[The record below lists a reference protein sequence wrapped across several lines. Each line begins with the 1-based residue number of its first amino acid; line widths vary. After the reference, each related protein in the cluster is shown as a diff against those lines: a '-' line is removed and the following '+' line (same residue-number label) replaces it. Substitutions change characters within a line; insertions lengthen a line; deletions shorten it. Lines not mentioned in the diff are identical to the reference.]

1 MEKNDELFQE
11 IALSLNDNPNIY
23 PEDYQIDHKDDEA
36 IKELLKNNN
45 QGPAISLKKEMEVNS
60 HPDNLNLLSQKEN
73 ETLKVDEKYIK
84 FIIDEY
90 NNLQRKLFQLKEQNA
105 NLGIK
110 PEKFIFPKKGSI
122 TVNLNDEMLI
132 NQILPF
138 VSNDYCIEQIRK
150 INKHV
155 FLKTKDSNRIS
166 YLTEWLYTFLVLLK
180 RPLVDD
186 QNSILYEIN
195 KQIIIKQLQNDTY
208 LKIIYII
215 ISKIFNQKIL
225 IN

>member
-1 MEKNDELFQE
+1 MEKNDELLQE

-36 IKELLKNNN
+36 INELLKNNN
-45 QGPAISLKKEMEVNS
+45 QGPEISLKKEMEVNS

-90 NNLQRKLFQLKEQNA
+90 YNLQRKLFQLKEQND

-110 PEKFIFPKKGSI
+110 QEKFIFPKKGSI
-122 TVNLNDEMLI
+122 TENLNDEMLI
-132 NQILPF
+132 NKILPF

-150 INKHV
+150 INKHI
-155 FLKTKDSNRIS
+155 FLKTIDSNRNS
-166 YLTEWLYTFLVLLK
+166 YLTEWLYTFLVLLQ